1 LEGEGLG
8 KLGRKICCNYDK
20 NIKCIL
26 LIKGRK
32 MCIFEET
39 TRQQKERGEL
49 QLGACVLLPESERAA
64 FLASMKKED
73 LSNFR
78 SWKD

>member
-1 LEGEGLG
+1 MG
-8 KLGRKICCNYDK
+8 KLGRKVRCNYDK
-20 NIKCIL
+20 NVKCIL
-26 LIKGRK
+26 LIKGHKR
-32 MCIFEET
+32 CIFEET
-39 TRQQKERGEL
+39 TKQQHERGEQ
-49 QLGACVLLPESERAA
+49 QLGVCALLPESERAA